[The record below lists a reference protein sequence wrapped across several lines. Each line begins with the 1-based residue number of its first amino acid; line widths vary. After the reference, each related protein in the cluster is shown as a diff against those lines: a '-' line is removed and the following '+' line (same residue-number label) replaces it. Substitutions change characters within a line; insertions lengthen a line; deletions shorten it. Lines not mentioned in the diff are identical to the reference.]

1 MLLKD
6 LLRQWAMKKV
16 AVIGAGIAGTT
27 TAYALLKKGYKVTI
41 IDSRRYP
48 AMATSYAN
56 GGQLSASNA
65 ETWNTPKNVM
75 NGIKWMFKP
84 DAPLLFNPSPEIQ
97 KYKWM
102 MGFLWA
108 TLKGEHKKNTLET
121 IDMAK
126 KARETYFKIAEDE
139 GIEFELLKKGILR
152 FYDSEKEF
160 KLDQAKKSWLDQEG
174 MEWDTLTTEEVKDLE
189 PAFKNN
195 ANYEKIVGGI
205 YTKSDASGDIHK
217 FCTNLEKV
225 LVEKYSANLQLNT
238 TVEYIS
244 RQKGQLVLTMR
255 KENEIINDSFDNV
268 VICAGVGTQGF
279 ANRLGDKMNIYP
291 VKGYSITIDL
301 KDELSKSCAP
311 SVSLIDQPVKIVASR
326 LGDRFRVAG
335 TAELAGINTDIR
347 QNRIRPLLDWVEK
360 YFPNVSTETYTPWAG
375 LRPMTPNMMPI
386 TSESRMKG
394 VYYHAGHGHLG
405 WTLSAET
412 ANHVVEK
419 IEAES

>member
-1 MLLKD
+1 
-6 LLRQWAMKKV
+6 MKKV

-27 TAYALLKKGYKVTI
+27 TAYALLKKGYNVTI

-174 MEWDTLTTEEVKDLE
+174 MEWDTLTTEEVKELE

-217 FCTNLEKV
+217 FCTNLERV

-244 RQKGQLVLTMR
+244 RQKGELVLTMR
-255 KENEIINDSFDNV
+255 KENEIMNDSFDNV
-268 VICAGVGTQGF
+268 IICAGVGTQSF
-279 ANRLGDKMNIYP
+279 ASRLGDKMNIYP

-301 KDELSKSCAP
+301 KDEISKSCAP

-394 VYYHAGHGHLG
+394 VFYHAGHGHLG

-412 ANHVVEK
+412 ANQVVAK
-419 IEAES
+419 IEAGS

>member
-1 MLLKD
+1 
-6 LLRQWAMKKV
+6 MKKV

-126 KARETYFKIAEDE
+126 KAREIYFKIAEDE

-174 MEWDTLTTEEVKDLE
+174 MEWDTLTTEEVKELE

-217 FCTNLEKV
+217 FCTNLERV
-225 LVEKYSANLQLNT
+225 LVEKYSANLQLST

-244 RQKGQLVLTMR
+244 RQKGELVLTMR
-255 KENEIINDSFDNV
+255 KENEIMNDSFDNV
-268 VICAGVGTQGF
+268 VICAGVGTQSF
-279 ANRLGDKMNIYP
+279 ASRLGDKMNIYP

-394 VYYHAGHGHLG
+394 VFYHAGHGHLG

-412 ANHVVEK
+412 ANQVVAK
-419 IEAES
+419 IEAGS

>member
-1 MLLKD
+1 M
-6 LLRQWAMKKV
+6 
-16 AVIGAGIAGTT
+16 
-27 TAYALLKKGYKVTI
+27 
-41 IDSRRYP
+41 
-48 AMATSYAN
+48 
-56 GGQLSASNA
+56 
-65 ETWNTPKNVM
+65 
-75 NGIKWMFKP
+75 
-84 DAPLLFNPSPEIQ
+84 IQ
-97 KYKWM
+97 K
-102 MGFLWA
+102 
-108 TLKGEHKKNTLET
+108 KNLSS
-121 IDMAK
+121 IRQK

-174 MEWDTLTTEEVKDLE
+174 MEWDTLTTEEVKELE

-217 FCTNLEKV
+217 FCTNLERV

-244 RQKGQLVLTMR
+244 RQKGELVLTMR
-255 KENEIINDSFDNV
+255 KENEIMNDSFDNV
-268 VICAGVGTQGF
+268 VICAGVGTQSF
-279 ANRLGDKMNIYP
+279 ASRLGDKMNIYP

-301 KDELSKSCAP
+301 KDEISKSCAP

-394 VYYHAGHGHLG
+394 VFYHAGHGHLG

-412 ANHVVEK
+412 ANQVVAK
-419 IEAES
+419 IEAGS

>member
-1 MLLKD
+1 
-6 LLRQWAMKKV
+6 MKKV

-27 TAYALLKKGYKVTI
+27 TAYALLKRGYEVTV

-65 ETWNTPKNVM
+65 ETWNTPKNIL
-75 NGIKWMFKP
+75 NGMRWMFKP
-84 DAPLLFNPSPEIQ
+84 DAPLLFNPYPEVQ

-102 MGFLWA
+102 MGFLLA
-108 TLKGEHKKNTLET
+108 TLKNEHKKNTLET
-121 IDMAK
+121 IDLAK
-126 KARETYFKIAEDE
+126 EARDIYFKIADEE

-152 FYDSEKEF
+152 FYDSAKEF
-160 KLDQAKKSWLDQEG
+160 KEDINKKSWLEQDG
-174 MEWDTLTTEEVKDLE
+174 MEWDVLSTEEVRQLE
-189 PAFKNN
+189 PAFENN

-225 LVEKYSANLQLNT
+225 LIEKYSAKFQLDTSIESIN
-238 TVEYIS
+238 
-244 RQKGQLVLTMR
+244 
-255 KENEIINDSFDNV
+255 KEKDQIILSGRNGDEIYGANFDRV
-268 VICAGVGTQGF
+268 VVCAGVGTQEI
-279 ANRLGDKMNIYP
+279 ANSLGDSMNVYP

-301 KDELSKSCAP
+301 KDEMSRKCAP
-311 SVSLIDQPVKIVASR
+311 TVSLIDQPVKIVASR

-347 QNRIRPLLDWVEK
+347 QNRIRPLLQWVER

-375 LRPMTPNMMPI
+375 LRPMTPNMMPL
-386 TSESRMKG
+386 THQSKVKG
-394 VYYHAGHGHLG
+394 IYYHTGHGHLG
-405 WTLSAET
+405 WTLSAAT
-412 ANHVVEK
+412 AKLVVDK
-419 IEAES
+419 LESDL

>member
-1 MLLKD
+1 
-6 LLRQWAMKKV
+6 MKKV

-126 KARETYFKIAEDE
+126 KARETYFEIAEDE

-225 LVEKYSANLQLNT
+225 LVEKYYANLQLNT

-326 LGDRFRVAG
+326 LGNRFRVAG

-394 VYYHAGHGHLG
+394 VFYHAGHGHLG

-412 ANHVVEK
+412 ANQVVAK
-419 IEAES
+419 IEAGS

>member
-1 MLLKD
+1 
-6 LLRQWAMKKV
+6 MKKV

-126 KARETYFKIAEDE
+126 KARETYFKIAENE

-174 MEWDTLTTEEVKDLE
+174 MEWDTLTTEEVKELE

-217 FCTNLEKV
+217 FCTNLERV

-244 RQKGQLVLTMR
+244 RQKGELVLTMR
-255 KENEIINDSFDNV
+255 KENEIMNDSFDNV
-268 VICAGVGTQGF
+268 VICAGVGTQSF
-279 ANRLGDKMNIYP
+279 ASRLGDKMNIYP

-394 VYYHAGHGHLG
+394 VFYHAGHGHLG

-412 ANHVVEK
+412 ANQVVAK
-419 IEAES
+419 IEAGS

>member
-1 MLLKD
+1 
-6 LLRQWAMKKV
+6 MKKV

-160 KLDQAKKSWLDQEG
+160 KLDQAKKSWIDQEG
-174 MEWDTLTTEEVKDLE
+174 MEWDTLTTEEVKELE

-217 FCTNLEKV
+217 FCTNLERV
-225 LVEKYSANLQLNT
+225 LVEKYSANLQLST

-244 RQKGQLVLTMR
+244 RQKGELVLTMR
-255 KENEIINDSFDNV
+255 KENEIMNDSFDNV
-268 VICAGVGTQGF
+268 VICAGVGTQSF
-279 ANRLGDKMNIYP
+279 ASRLGDKMNIYP

-326 LGDRFRVAG
+326 LGNRFRVAG

-394 VYYHAGHGHLG
+394 VFYHAGHGHLG

-412 ANHVVEK
+412 ANQVVAK
-419 IEAES
+419 IEAGS

>member
-1 MLLKD
+1 
-6 LLRQWAMKKV
+6 MKHV

-27 TAYALLKKGYKVTI
+27 TAYTLVKRGYNVTI
-41 IDSRRYP
+41 IDSKRYP

-75 NGIKWMFKP
+75 NGIRWMFKP
-84 DAPLLFNPSPEIQ
+84 DAPLLFNPSPEVQ

-102 MGFLWA
+102 MGFLMA
-108 TLKGEHKKNTLET
+108 TIKGEHKANTLKT
-121 IDMAK
+121 IDLAK
-126 KARETYFKIAEDE
+126 KARETYFKIADEE

-160 KLDQAKKSWLDQEG
+160 KLDQDKASWLDQEG
-174 MEWDTLTTEEVKDLE
+174 MEWETLTTDEVKDLE

-195 ANYEKIVGGI
+195 ANYDQIVGGI

-217 FCTNLEKV
+217 FCTNLETV
-225 LVEKYSANLQLNT
+225 LEDKYGAKLQLDT
-238 TVEYIS
+238 TVEHITK
-244 RQKGQLVLTMR
+244 QKDQIVLTMR
-255 KENEIINDSFDNV
+255 YENTLINTNFDNV
-268 VICAGVGTQGF
+268 IICAGVGTQKF
-279 ANRLGDKMNIYP
+279 ADSLGDSMNVYP

-311 SVSLIDQPVKIVASR
+311 TVSLIDQPVKIVASR

-347 QNRIRPLLDWVEK
+347 QNRIRPLLKWVQK

-386 TSESRMKG
+386 TRQSKMKG
-394 VYYHAGHGHLG
+394 IYYHAGHGHLG

-412 ANHVVEK
+412 AKLVVDSM
-419 IEAES
+419 ESGD

>member
-1 MLLKD
+1 
-6 LLRQWAMKKV
+6 MKKV

-27 TAYALLKKGYKVTI
+27 TAYALVKKGYNVTI

-174 MEWDTLTTEEVKDLE
+174 MEWDTLTTEEVKELE

-217 FCTNLEKV
+217 FCTNLERV

-244 RQKGQLVLTMR
+244 RQKGELVLTMR
-255 KENEIINDSFDNV
+255 KENEIMNDSFDNV
-268 VICAGVGTQGF
+268 VICAGVGTQSF
-279 ANRLGDKMNIYP
+279 ASRLGDKMNIYP

-301 KDELSKSCAP
+301 KDEISKSCAP

-347 QNRIRPLLDWVEK
+347 QNGIRPLLDWVEK

-394 VYYHAGHGHLG
+394 VFYHAGHGHLG

-412 ANHVVEK
+412 ANQVVAK
-419 IEAES
+419 IEAGS

>member
-1 MLLKD
+1 
-6 LLRQWAMKKV
+6 MKHV

-27 TAYALLKKGYKVTI
+27 TAYTLVKRGYNVTI
-41 IDSRRYP
+41 IDSKRYP

-75 NGIKWMFKP
+75 NGIRWMFKP
-84 DAPLLFNPSPEIQ
+84 DAPLLFNPSPEVQ

-102 MGFLWA
+102 MGFLMA
-108 TLKGEHKKNTLET
+108 TIKGEHKANTLKT
-121 IDMAK
+121 IDLAK
-126 KARETYFKIAEDE
+126 KARETYFKIADEE

-160 KLDQAKKSWLDQEG
+160 KLDKDKASWLDQEG
-174 MEWDTLTTEEVKDLE
+174 MEWETLTTDEVKDLE

-195 ANYEKIVGGI
+195 ANYDQIVGGI

-225 LVEKYSANLQLNT
+225 LEDKYGAKLQLDT
-238 TVEYIS
+238 TVEHITK
-244 RQKGQLVLTMR
+244 QKDQIVLTMR
-255 KENEIINDSFDNV
+255 YENTLINTNFDNV
-268 VICAGVGTQGF
+268 IICAGVGTQQF
-279 ANRLGDKMNIYP
+279 ADSLGDSMNVYP

-311 SVSLIDQPVKIVASR
+311 TVSLIDQPVKIVASR

-347 QNRIRPLLDWVEK
+347 QNRIRPLLKWVQK

-386 TSESRMKG
+386 TRQSKMKG
-394 VYYHAGHGHLG
+394 IYYHAGHGHLG

-412 ANHVVEK
+412 AKLVVDSM
-419 IEAES
+419 ESDD

>member
-1 MLLKD
+1 
-6 LLRQWAMKKV
+6 MKKV

-27 TAYALLKKGYKVTI
+27 TAYALVKKGYKVTI

-174 MEWDTLTTEEVKDLE
+174 MEWDTLTTEEVKELE

-217 FCTNLEKV
+217 FCINLERV

-244 RQKGQLVLTMR
+244 RQKGELVLTMR
-255 KENEIINDSFDNV
+255 KENEIMNDSFDNV
-268 VICAGVGTQGF
+268 VICAGVGTQSF
-279 ANRLGDKMNIYP
+279 ASRLGDKMNIYP

-301 KDELSKSCAP
+301 KDEISKSCAP

-394 VYYHAGHGHLG
+394 VFYHAGHGHLG

-412 ANHVVEK
+412 ANQVVAK
-419 IEAES
+419 IEAGS

>member
-1 MLLKD
+1 
-6 LLRQWAMKKV
+6 MKKV

-27 TAYALLKKGYKVTI
+27 TAYALVKKGYKVTI

-174 MEWDTLTTEEVKDLE
+174 MEWDTLTTEEVKELE

-217 FCTNLEKV
+217 FCTNLERV

-244 RQKGQLVLTMR
+244 RQKGELVLTMR
-255 KENEIINDSFDNV
+255 KENEIMNDSFDNV
-268 VICAGVGTQGF
+268 VICAGVGTQSF
-279 ANRLGDKMNIYP
+279 ASRLGDKMNIYP

-301 KDELSKSCAP
+301 KDEISKSCAP

-394 VYYHAGHGHLG
+394 VFYHAGHGHLS

-412 ANHVVEK
+412 ANQVVAK
-419 IEAES
+419 IEARS

>member
-1 MLLKD
+1 
-6 LLRQWAMKKV
+6 MKHV

-27 TAYALLKKGYKVTI
+27 TAYTLVKRGYNVTI
-41 IDSRRYP
+41 IDSKRYP

-75 NGIKWMFKP
+75 NGIRWMFKP
-84 DAPLLFNPSPEIQ
+84 DAPLLFNPSPEVQ

-102 MGFLWA
+102 MGFLMA
-108 TLKGEHKKNTLET
+108 TIKGEHKANTLKT
-121 IDMAK
+121 IDLAK
-126 KARETYFKIAEDE
+126 KARETYFKIADEE

-160 KLDQAKKSWLDQEG
+160 KLDQDKASWLDQEG
-174 MEWDTLTTEEVKDLE
+174 MEWETLTTDEVKDLE

-195 ANYEKIVGGI
+195 ANYDQIVGGI

-225 LVEKYSANLQLNT
+225 LEDKYGAKLQLDT
-238 TVEYIS
+238 TVEHITK
-244 RQKGQLVLTMR
+244 QKDQIVLTMR
-255 KENEIINDSFDNV
+255 YENTLINTNFDNV
-268 VICAGVGTQGF
+268 IICAGVGTQKF
-279 ANRLGDKMNIYP
+279 ADSLGDSMNVYP

-311 SVSLIDQPVKIVASR
+311 TVSLIDQPVKIVASR

-347 QNRIRPLLDWVEK
+347 QNRIRPLLKWVQK

-386 TSESRMKG
+386 TRQSKMKG

-412 ANHVVEK
+412 AKLVVDSM
-419 IEAES
+419 ESGD

>member
-1 MLLKD
+1 
-6 LLRQWAMKKV
+6 MKKV

-394 VYYHAGHGHLG
+394 VFYHAGHGHLG

-412 ANHVVEK
+412 ANHVVAK

>member
-1 MLLKD
+1 
-6 LLRQWAMKKV
+6 MKKV

-126 KARETYFKIAEDE
+126 KAREIYFKIAEDE

-174 MEWDTLTTEEVKDLE
+174 MEWDTLTTEEVKELE

-217 FCTNLEKV
+217 FCTNLERV
-225 LVEKYSANLQLNT
+225 LVEKYSASLQLNT

-244 RQKGQLVLTMR
+244 RQKGELVLTMR
-255 KENEIINDSFDNV
+255 KENEIMNDSFDNV
-268 VICAGVGTQGF
+268 VICAGVG
-279 ANRLGDKMNIYP
+279 
-291 VKGYSITIDL
+291 
-301 KDELSKSCAP
+301 
-311 SVSLIDQPVKIVASR
+311 
-326 LGDRFRVAG
+326 
-335 TAELAGINTDIR
+335 
-347 QNRIRPLLDWVEK
+347 
-360 YFPNVSTETYTPWAG
+360 YTK
-375 LRPMTPNMMPI
+375 LR
-386 TSESRMKG
+386 K
-394 VYYHAGHGHLG
+394 
-405 WTLSAET
+405 
-412 ANHVVEK
+412 
-419 IEAES
+419 

>member
-1 MLLKD
+1 
-6 LLRQWAMKKV
+6 MKKV

-121 IDMAK
+121 IVMAK
-126 KARETYFKIAEDE
+126 KAREIYFKIAEDE

-174 MEWDTLTTEEVKDLE
+174 MEWDTLTTEEVKELE

-217 FCTNLEKV
+217 FCTNLERV
-225 LVEKYSANLQLNT
+225 LVEKYSASLQLNT

-244 RQKGQLVLTMR
+244 RQKGELVLTMR
-255 KENEIINDSFDNV
+255 KENEIMNDSFDNV
-268 VICAGVGTQGF
+268 VICAGVGTQSF
-279 ANRLGDKMNIYP
+279 ASRLGDKMNIYP

-394 VYYHAGHGHLG
+394 VFYHAGHGHLG

-412 ANHVVEK
+412 ANQVVAK
-419 IEAES
+419 IETGS

>member
-1 MLLKD
+1 
-6 LLRQWAMKKV
+6 MKKV

-27 TAYALLKKGYKVTI
+27 TAYALLKKCYNVTI

-174 MEWDTLTTEEVKDLE
+174 MEWDTLTTEEVKELE

-217 FCTNLEKV
+217 FCTNLERV

-244 RQKGQLVLTMR
+244 RQKGELVLTMR
-255 KENEIINDSFDNV
+255 KENEIMNDSFDNV
-268 VICAGVGTQGF
+268 VICAGVGTQSF
-279 ANRLGDKMNIYP
+279 ASRLGDKMNIYP

-301 KDELSKSCAP
+301 KDEISKSCAP

-394 VYYHAGHGHLG
+394 VFYHAGHGHLG

-412 ANHVVEK
+412 ANQVVAK
-419 IEAES
+419 IEAGS

>member
-1 MLLKD
+1 
-6 LLRQWAMKKV
+6 MKKV

-394 VYYHAGHGHLG
+394 VFYHAGHGHLG

-412 ANHVVEK
+412 ANRVVAK
-419 IEAES
+419 IEEES

>member
-1 MLLKD
+1 
-6 LLRQWAMKKV
+6 MKKV

-27 TAYALLKKGYKVTI
+27 TAYALVKKGYKVTI

-174 MEWDTLTTEEVKDLE
+174 MEWDTLTTEEVKELE

-217 FCTNLEKV
+217 FCTNLERV

-244 RQKGQLVLTMR
+244 RQKGELVLTMR
-255 KENEIINDSFDNV
+255 KENEIMNDSFDNV
-268 VICAGVGTQGF
+268 VICAGVGTQSF
-279 ANRLGDKMNIYP
+279 ASRLGDKMNIYP

-301 KDELSKSCAP
+301 KDEISKSCAP

-394 VYYHAGHGHLG
+394 VFYHAGHGHLG

-412 ANHVVEK
+412 ANQVVAK
-419 IEAES
+419 IEVGS

>member
-1 MLLKD
+1 
-6 LLRQWAMKKV
+6 
-16 AVIGAGIAGTT
+16 
-27 TAYALLKKGYKVTI
+27 
-41 IDSRRYP
+41 
-48 AMATSYAN
+48 MATSYAN

-174 MEWDTLTTEEVKDLE
+174 MEWDTLTTEEVKELE

-217 FCTNLEKV
+217 FCTNLERV

-244 RQKGQLVLTMR
+244 RQKGELVLTMR
-255 KENEIINDSFDNV
+255 KENEIMNDSFDNV
-268 VICAGVGTQGF
+268 VICAGVGTQSF
-279 ANRLGDKMNIYP
+279 ASRLGDKMNIYP

-301 KDELSKSCAP
+301 KDEISKSCAP

-394 VYYHAGHGHLG
+394 VFYHAGHGHLG

-412 ANHVVEK
+412 ANQVVAK
-419 IEAES
+419 IEAGS

>member
-1 MLLKD
+1 
-6 LLRQWAMKKV
+6 MKKV

-394 VYYHAGHGHLG
+394 VFYHAGHGHLG

-412 ANHVVEK
+412 ANQVVAK
-419 IEAES
+419 IEAGS

>member
-1 MLLKD
+1 
-6 LLRQWAMKKV
+6 MKKV

-160 KLDQAKKSWLDQEG
+160 KLDQAKKSWIDQEG
-174 MEWDTLTTEEVKDLE
+174 MEWDTLTTEEVKELE

-217 FCTNLEKV
+217 FCTNLERV

-244 RQKGQLVLTMR
+244 RQKGELVLTMR
-255 KENEIINDSFDNV
+255 KENEIMNDSFDNV
-268 VICAGVGTQGF
+268 VICAGVGTQSF
-279 ANRLGDKMNIYP
+279 ASRLGDKMNIYP

-326 LGDRFRVAG
+326 LGNRFRVAG

-394 VYYHAGHGHLG
+394 VFYHAGHGHLG

-412 ANHVVEK
+412 ANQVVAK
-419 IEAES
+419 IEAGS

>member
-1 MLLKD
+1 
-6 LLRQWAMKKV
+6 MKRV

-27 TAYALLKKGYKVTI
+27 TAYALLKKGYRVTI

-75 NGIKWMFKP
+75 NGMKWMFKP

-126 KARETYFKIAEDE
+126 KAREIYFKIADEE

-160 KLDQAKKSWLDQEG
+160 KLDQAKTSWLDQEG
-174 MEWDTLTTEEVKDLE
+174 MEWDTLTTEEVKELE

-225 LVEKYSANLQLNT
+225 LVDKYSANLQLDT

-244 RQKGQLVLTMR
+244 RQRDELVLTMR
-255 KENEIINDSFDNV
+255 KENEVMNEAFDNV
-268 VICAGVGTQGF
+268 IICAGVGTQGF
-279 ANRLGDKMNIYP
+279 ADRLGDKMNIYP
-291 VKGYSITIDL
+291 VKGYSVTIDL
-301 KDELSKSCAP
+301 KDDISKSCAP

-386 TSESRMKG
+386 TSESKMKG
-394 VYYHAGHGHLG
+394 VFYHAGHGHLG

-412 ANHVVEK
+412 ANQVVSK
-419 IEAES
+419 LKN

>member
-1 MLLKD
+1 
-6 LLRQWAMKKV
+6 MKHV

-27 TAYALLKKGYKVTI
+27 TAYTLVKRGYNVTI
-41 IDSRRYP
+41 IDSKRYP

-75 NGIKWMFKP
+75 NGIRWMFKP
-84 DAPLLFNPSPEIQ
+84 DAPLLFNPSPEVQ

-102 MGFLWA
+102 MGFLMA
-108 TLKGEHKKNTLET
+108 TIKGEHKANTLKT
-121 IDMAK
+121 IDLAK
-126 KARETYFKIAEDE
+126 KARETYFKIADEE

-160 KLDQAKKSWLDQEG
+160 KLDQDKASWLDQEG
-174 MEWDTLTTEEVKDLE
+174 MEWETLTTDEVKDLE

-195 ANYEKIVGGI
+195 ANYDQIVGGI

-225 LVEKYSANLQLNT
+225 LEDKYGAKLQLDT
-238 TVEYIS
+238 TVEHITK
-244 RQKGQLVLTMR
+244 QKDQIVLTMR
-255 KENEIINDSFDNV
+255 YENTLINTNFDNV
-268 VICAGVGTQGF
+268 IICAGVGTQQF
-279 ANRLGDKMNIYP
+279 ADSLGDSMNVYP

-311 SVSLIDQPVKIVASR
+311 TVSLIDQPVKIVASR

-347 QNRIRPLLDWVEK
+347 QNRIRPLLKWVQK

-386 TSESRMKG
+386 TRQSKMKG
-394 VYYHAGHGHLG
+394 IYYHAGHGHLG

-412 ANHVVEK
+412 AKLVVDSM
-419 IEAES
+419 ESDD

>member
-1 MLLKD
+1 
-6 LLRQWAMKKV
+6 MKKV

-174 MEWDTLTTEEVKDLE
+174 MEWDTLTTEEVKELE

-217 FCTNLEKV
+217 FCTNLERV
-225 LVEKYSANLQLNT
+225 LVEKYSANLQLST

-244 RQKGQLVLTMR
+244 RQKGELVLTMR
-255 KENEIINDSFDNV
+255 KENEIMNDSFDNV
-268 VICAGVGTQGF
+268 VICAGVGTQSF
-279 ANRLGDKMNIYP
+279 ASRLGDKMNIYP

-301 KDELSKSCAP
+301 KDELSKNCAP

-326 LGDRFRVAG
+326 LGNRFRVAG

-394 VYYHAGHGHLG
+394 VFYHAGHGHLG

-412 ANHVVEK
+412 ANRVVAK
-419 IEAES
+419 IEEES

>member
-1 MLLKD
+1 
-6 LLRQWAMKKV
+6 
-16 AVIGAGIAGTT
+16 
-27 TAYALLKKGYKVTI
+27 
-41 IDSRRYP
+41 
-48 AMATSYAN
+48 MATSYAN

-75 NGIKWMFKP
+75 NGIRWMFKP
-84 DAPLLFNPSPEIQ
+84 DAPLLFNPSPEVQ

-102 MGFLWA
+102 MGFLMA
-108 TLKGEHKKNTLET
+108 TIKGEHKANTLKT
-121 IDMAK
+121 IDLAK
-126 KARETYFKIAEDE
+126 KARETYFKIADEE

-160 KLDQAKKSWLDQEG
+160 KLDQDKASWLDQEG
-174 MEWDTLTTEEVKDLE
+174 MEWETLTTDEVKDLE

-195 ANYEKIVGGI
+195 ANYDQIVGGI

-225 LVEKYSANLQLNT
+225 LEDKYGAKLQLDT
-238 TVEYIS
+238 TVEHITK
-244 RQKGQLVLTMR
+244 QKDQIVLTMR
-255 KENEIINDSFDNV
+255 YENTLINTNFDNV
-268 VICAGVGTQGF
+268 IICAGVGTQKF
-279 ANRLGDKMNIYP
+279 ADSLGDSMNVYP

-311 SVSLIDQPVKIVASR
+311 TVSLIDQPVKIVASR

-347 QNRIRPLLDWVEK
+347 QNRIRPLLKWVQK

-386 TSESRMKG
+386 TRQSKMKG
-394 VYYHAGHGHLG
+394 IYYHAGHGHLG

-412 ANHVVEK
+412 AKLVVDSM
-419 IEAES
+419 ESGD